1 MLILCSILLILSVL
15 SFVPQLHRTISQK
28 NSSGISVYYVLFTL
42 ISTTEQFALAFFYTV
57 NHIEEPDMFV
67 HLPVNTGDWL
77 NLAQTAIVALIW
89 LIL

>member
-1 MLILCSILLILSVL
+1 
-15 SFVPQLHRTISQK
+15 
-28 NSSGISVYYVLFTL
+28 VLFTL